1 MSDRTPP
8 ETALV
13 LETNNLLGPSAS
25 PAAAVTEGLERLLGH
40 LAATRQLAGLDEV
53 VITNQGLTAAQCER
67 VETAAGRPLTM
78 VQVPKGTGY
87 YEAKNLGFAATRAK
101 FVAFADSDCWPVEG
115 WLEALFAPL
124 LSSDAGVAAGRTC
137 YRSDEL
143 GTAAT
148 TIDFM
153 YFDSPLGAHCTRNFY
168 ANNVAFERK
177 LFEQVQFQT
186 SRTFYR
192 GDCQVMGLVLQ
203 RMGIEVR
210 FVPEARTTHRFPDSD
225 RELVELRLRR
235 GADATVLARHLF
247 ATYLPPL
254 APLTRFRRLSG
265 ALALGARWV
274 FSVRSVNH
282 QQMPE
287 VHGLK
292 RARVVGWLTAISALD
307 LAGALLARTG
317 DGAALSYHHDVDGL
331 GESTRQAA

>member
-1 MSDRTPP
+1 MQP

-13 LETNNLLGPSAS
+13 IETNNLQGPSAS
-25 PAAAVTEGLERLLGH
+25 RAGAVTQGLERLLGH
-40 LAATRQLAGLDEV
+40 LAATGELAGVGEV
-53 VITNQGLTAAQCER
+53 VITHEGLSTSQLDR
-67 VETAAGRPLTM
+67 IETATHRPLIM
-78 VQVPKGTGY
+78 VQVAPGTGY
-87 YEAKNLGFAATRAK
+87 YEAKNQGFAATSAK
-101 FVAFADSDCWPVEG
+101 YVAFADSDCWPVEG
-115 WLEALFAPL
+115 WLQALFAPL
-124 LSSDAGVAAGRTC
+124 LNGEVGVSAGRTC

-143 GTAAT
+143 GIAAT

-168 ANNVAFERK
+168 ANNVAFERR
-177 LFEQVQFQT
+177 LFEQVHYQT

-210 FVPEARTTHRFPDSD
+210 FVPEARTTHRFPDSR

-247 ATYLPPL
+247 QTYLPAA

-287 VHGLK
+287 VHGAK

-307 LAGALLARTG
+307 LVGALTARPG
-317 DGAALSYHHDVDGL
+317 DGEALSYHRDVDGL
-331 GESTRQAA
+331 DESPPKAA

>member
-1 MSDRTPP
+1 MPDRTQP

-13 LETNNLLGPSAS
+13 IETNNLQGPSAS
-25 PAAAVTEGLERLLGH
+25 KAAAVTEGLERLLGR
-40 LAATRQLAGLDEV
+40 LAATAELNAVEEV
-53 VITNQGLTAAQCER
+53 VITHEGLTRAQCER

-78 VQVPKGTGY
+78 LQVPAGTGY
-87 YEAKNLGFAATRAK
+87 YEAKNKGFAATTAK
-101 FVAFADSDCWPVEG
+101 FVAFADSDCWPNEG
-115 WLEALFAPL
+115 WLQALFAPL
-124 LSSDAGVAAGRTC
+124 LNGDAGVSAGRTC

-143 GTAAT
+143 GIAAT

-168 ANNVAFERK
+168 ANNVAFERR
-177 LFEQVQFQT
+177 LFEQVQYQT
-186 SRTFYR
+186 SREFYR

-210 FVPEARTTHRFPDSD
+210 FVPEARTTHRFPDTQK
-225 RELVELRLRR
+225 ELVELRLRR
-235 GADATVLARHLF
+235 GADATVLSRHLF
-247 ATYLPPL
+247 STYVPALK
-254 APLTRFRRLSG
+254 PLTRFRRLSG

-307 LAGALLARTG
+307 LAGALIARTG
-317 DGAALSYHHDVDGL
+317 EGEALSYHHDVDGL